1 LERRLLSERDLI
13 VRALR
18 DRPVRVLLIDFVRA
32 FGDYLALYLALRAT
46 GAHVNPA
53 AALAA
58 FIVSN
63 VAGMIPITPGG
74 LGFVEAGLSGV
85 LTVAG
90 ATEMQAS
97 LTVVTYRLAAT
108 WLPCLAAAVALVW
121 FQRRHRERRL
131 TELLVN
137 PSDP

>member
-1 LERRLLSERDLI
+1 M
-13 VRALR
+13 RA
-18 DRPVRVLLIDFVRA
+18 A
-32 FGDYLALYLALRAT
+32 

-63 VAGMIPITPGG
+63 IAGMIPLTPGG

-90 ATEMQAS
+90 ATTMQAD
-97 LTVVTYRLAAT
+97 LTVATYRLAAT
-108 WLPCLAAAVALVW
+108 WLPCLAAGVALAW
-121 FQRRHRERRL
+121 FHRRHRERPL
-131 TELLVN
+131 TELLAA
-137 PSDP
+137 PSTT